1 MNFISSRP
9 KRHVLT
15 LLATA
20 AVAIAAITVVP
31 TSALAYDENS
41 PAAINVDRAGVALH
55 GYDPVSYFS
64 GSAPKK
70 GNAGISAQHDGATY
84 HFASTANRDKFKSSP
99 AKYAPQFGGFC
110 AMGVALGKKLDV
122 DPNAYRVVGDKL
134 FLNVNKDVQK
144 RWLDDVPGNI
154 ATAEKSWPAL
164 KDKVPKGL

>member
-1 MNFISSRP
+1 MNLISSRSR
-9 KRHVLT
+9 RHLLMLASAAALT
-15 LLATA
+15 FALA
-20 AVAIAAITVVP
+20 P
-31 TSALAYDENS
+31 TSVLAYDENS
-41 PAAINVDRAGVALH
+41 PAAINIDTAGVALQ

-70 GNAGISAQHDGATY
+70 GSTSITAQHDGATY
-84 HFASTANRDKFKSSP
+84 HFATTANRDKFKAAP

-134 FLNVNKDVQK
+134 YLNVNKDVQK

-154 ATAEKSWPAL
+154 ATADKSWPVL